1 LTPIATLC
9 PVQQLL
15 NVAKQHVVSSNHFRA
30 TPNCRETPQRTP
42 QRSIAASVAALAP
55 LPRAAY

>member
-1 LTPIATLC
+1 
-9 PVQQLL
+9 LL